1 MRTCQNSQESTCAM
15 CSGLFFYELQH
26 RALPVHFANFCDVFW
41 FKRSKIWS
49 WKSDLCIHSD
59 FVSSRKES
67 MRHVYSCSNLFC
79 IKKKEPFCNHVRKWF
94 IKISVIINY
103 FLCFICKEKPLRMG
117 IPVTITYVKLFFTI
131 VYQIVTLAKCW
142 GVFSVFK
149 ACTIQRR
156 IQNMKNVYNGV
167 FGENN

>member
-1 MRTCQNSQESTCAM
+1 MSSNTER
-15 CSGLFFYELQH
+15 Y
-26 RALPVHFANFCDVFW
+26 
-41 FKRSKIWS
+41 
-49 WKSDLCIHSD
+49 LCILRIFATSFD
-59 FVSSRKES
+59 LREAKFDPGNLISVLIQILWVPERNQWDMYILVVTYFV
-67 MRHVYSCSNLFC
+67 L
-79 IKKKEPFCNHVRKWF
+79 KKEPFCNHVRKRF
-94 IKISVIINY
+94 MKISVIINY

-117 IPVTITYVKLFFTI
+117 IPVAITYVMLFFAI